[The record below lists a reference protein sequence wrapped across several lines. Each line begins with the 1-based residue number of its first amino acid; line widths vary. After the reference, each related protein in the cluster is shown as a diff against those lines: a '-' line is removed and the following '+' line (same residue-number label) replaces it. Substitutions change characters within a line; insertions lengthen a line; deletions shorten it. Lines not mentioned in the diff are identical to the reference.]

1 MLDAECSMFNVLN
14 VDNLAP
20 PRFDAHMRWLAAAIG
35 SLVLVASIALRAQ
48 TPLPLVQADALPLSL
63 DDRIQFRKFQIFRN
77 TPPRPGGT
85 PIPTRE
91 LLIQFERKRHTW
103 GAITGYD
110 YYSKTGQYFTF
121 FWRATRPANLT
132 LRLEYRQANLK
143 NYVQGREINYPNARG
158 SHESEFPIVG
168 DDYAENGAI
177 TSWRAILIENGV
189 IVAFLQSASWR

>member
-1 MLDAECSMFNVLN
+1 MLDARCLMLE
-14 VDNLAP
+14 VDNLVR
-20 PRFDAHMRWLAAAIG
+20 PRFDARMKWLAAAVG
-35 SLVLVASIALRAQ
+35 SLALVASIALRAE
-48 TPLPLVQADALPLSL
+48 TPLPLPMVQADALPLSL
-63 DDRIQFRKFQIFRN
+63 DDRIQFRKFEIFRN

-91 LLIQFERKRHTW
+91 LMIQFERKRHTW
-103 GAITGYD
+103 GAITAYD

-158 SHESEFPIVG
+158 SHESEFPIIG
-168 DDYAENGAI
+168 GDYADNGAI

-189 IVAFLQSASWR
+189 IVALLQSASWR